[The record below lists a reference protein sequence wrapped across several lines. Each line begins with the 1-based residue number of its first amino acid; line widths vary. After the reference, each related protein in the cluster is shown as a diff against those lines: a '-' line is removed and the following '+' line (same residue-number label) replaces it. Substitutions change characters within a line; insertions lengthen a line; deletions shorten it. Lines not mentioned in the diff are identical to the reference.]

1 MLRKLIL
8 ALSFSSLAA
17 FSGSVLAV
25 AFDITDIEGRKVH
38 FEDQPKTFI
47 VANYIANF
55 MMVGGA
61 ASLEKVVALTK
72 DGWEDTR
79 YGEYQVFTKSFRSA
93 EYRRLPRRYSQ
104 CRENPQSPSR
114 CPSDRKNSVRGK
126 QPEN

>member
-17 FSGSVLAV
+17 FSGSGFFKRFNSLAAFSGSVLAA

-38 FEDQPKTFI
+38 FEDQPKTFV

-61 ASLEKVVALTK
+61 AGLEKVVAFVTARKSETQQINLSRLT
-72 DGWEDTR
+72 
-79 YGEYQVFTKSFRSA
+79 FTSCQKPLF
-93 EYRRLPRRYSQ
+93 E
-104 CRENPQSPSR
+104 
-114 CPSDRKNSVRGK
+114 
-126 QPEN
+126 